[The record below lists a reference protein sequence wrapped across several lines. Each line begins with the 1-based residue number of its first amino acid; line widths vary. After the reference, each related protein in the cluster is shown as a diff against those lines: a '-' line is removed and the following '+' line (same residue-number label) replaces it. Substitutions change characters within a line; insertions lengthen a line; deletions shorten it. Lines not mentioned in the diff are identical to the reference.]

1 MHWPAW
7 VAWHLIRSRSGR
19 LVTLT
24 GWAALTG
31 VFLGVAA
38 LVVAMALM
46 TGFQQDLKAKLLGG
60 IPHVTLTG
68 LTPESLPR
76 VLDRLDG
83 VRRLPT
89 VRGAFPAVYGQGL
102 LVSPYGS
109 LGVLIKGLPPEARP
123 YVPVLNRLVGG
134 RWEGLTARDGI
145 VVGRGLA
152 QRLGVWVGETV
163 RLVIPDG
170 VASPLG
176 LFPRMPR
183 VHVVAVFQSD
193 MYEFDNT
200 WVFMHIDLARR
211 LFQPP
216 GGASVVELMLE
227 DVDQAPRVAR
237 QAAEQFR
244 DAGVVTETWMEQNRA
259 LFAALQLEKWM
270 LFVAITLI
278 VVVASFNIVTHL
290 ALMVHEKRSRIAMM
304 MAMGADGRA
313 VQRVFLYQGLVLGLA
328 GIVAGLIVGGT
339 ASFVLDHYRLIR
351 LPAEVYF
358 IPYLPF
364 RLRWLDGLW
373 IALVTTGI
381 VTLSAWLPARQA
393 TRLRPAEILRSPP

>member
-1 MHWPAW
+1 MGWPAW
-7 VAWHLIRSRSGR
+7 VAWRLVRSRSGR
-19 LVTLT
+19 LITLT
-24 GWAALTG
+24 GWAAVTG

-68 LTPESLPR
+68 LTSESLPT
-76 VLDRLDG
+76 VLGRLDE
-83 VRRLPT
+83 VRRMPS
-89 VRGAFPAVYGQGL
+89 VRGTFPTVYGQGL

-109 LGVLIKGLPPEARP
+109 LGVLVKGVPPEARP
-123 YVPVLNRLVGG
+123 YVPVLNRIVGG
-134 RWEGLTARDGI
+134 RWDRLTARDGV

-152 QRLGVWVGETV
+152 QRLGVWAGESV
-163 RLVIPDG
+163 RLVIPDS
-170 VASPLG
+170 VASPMG
-176 LFPRMPR
+176 LLPRMPR

-216 GGASVVELMLE
+216 GGASAVELMLD
-227 DVDQAPRVAR
+227 DVDRAPQVAR
-237 QAAEQFR
+237 QVAER
-244 DAGVVTETWMEQNRA
+244 LRGAGVVAETWMEQNRA

-290 ALMVHEKRSRIAMM
+290 TLMVHEKRSRIAMM
-304 MAMGADGRA
+304 MAMGADGRS
-313 VQRVFLYQGLVLGLA
+313 VQRVFLYQGLVLGLT
-328 GIVAGLIVGGT
+328 GIAAGLLVGGA
-339 ASFVLDHYRLIR
+339 ASFVLDHYQLIR

-364 RLRWLDGLW
+364 RLRWVDALG
-373 IALVTTGI
+373 IALVTAGI
-381 VTLSAWLPARQA
+381 VLLAAWFPARQA

>member
-7 VAWHLIRSRSGR
+7 VAWRLVRSRGGR
-19 LVTLT
+19 LITLT
-24 GWAALTG
+24 GWAAVTG

-38 LVVAMALM
+38 LVIAMALM

-68 LTPESLPR
+68 LTPESLPA
-76 VLDRLDG
+76 VLGRLDE
-83 VRRLPT
+83 VRHLPT
-89 VRGAFPAVYGQGL
+89 VRGAFPTVYGQGL

-109 LGVLIKGLPPEARP
+109 AGVLIKGMPPEARP
-123 YVPVLNRLVGG
+123 DIPVLARLVGG
-134 RWEGLTARDGI
+134 RWERLTAQDG
-145 VVGRGLA
+145 VAVGRGLA
-152 QRLGVWVGETV
+152 QRLGVWTGDSV
-163 RLVIPDG
+163 RLVIPDS
-170 VASPLG
+170 VASPMG
-176 LFPRMPR
+176 LLPRLRR
-183 VHVVAVFQSD
+183 VHVAAVFQSD

-200 WVFMHIDLARR
+200 WVFTHIDLARR
-211 LFQPP
+211 LFQPA
-216 GGASVVELMLE
+216 GGASAVELMLD
-227 DVDQAPRVAR
+227 DVDRAPQVAR
-237 QAAEQFR
+237 QVAERFR
-244 DAGVVTETWMEQNRA
+244 EAGVVTETWMEQNRA

-313 VQRVFLYQGLVLGLA
+313 VQRVFLYQGLVLGLT
-328 GIVAGLIVGGT
+328 GIVAGLVVGGA
-339 ASFVLDHYRLIR
+339 ASFILDHYQIIR

-364 RLRWLDGLW
+364 RLRWLDVLW
-373 IALVTTGI
+373 IALVTAGI
-381 VTLSAWLPARQA
+381 VLLAAWFPARQA

>member
-7 VAWHLIRSRSGR
+7 VAWRLVRGRTGR
-19 LVTLT
+19 LITLT
-24 GWAALTG
+24 GWAAVTG

-68 LTPESLPR
+68 LTPESLPV
-76 VLDRLDG
+76 VLGRLDE
-83 VRRLPT
+83 VRGLPT
-89 VRGAFPAVYGQGL
+89 VRGAFPTVYGQGL
-102 LVSPYGS
+102 VVSPYGS

-123 YVPVLNRLVGG
+123 YVPVLTRLVGG
-134 RWEGLTARDGI
+134 RWDRLTAQDGI
-145 VVGRGLA
+145 AVGRGLA
-152 QRLGVWVGETV
+152 QRLGVWAGETV

-170 VASPLG
+170 VASPMG
-176 LFPRMPR
+176 LLPRLRR
-183 VHVVAVFQSD
+183 VRVAAVFQSD

-216 GGASVVELMLE
+216 GGASAIELMLD
-227 DVDQAPRVAR
+227 DVDRAPQVAR
-237 QAAEQFR
+237 QVAGRFR

-290 ALMVHEKRSRIAMM
+290 ALMVHEKRSRVAMM

-328 GIVAGLIVGGT
+328 GIVGGLLVGGA
-339 ASFVLDHYRLIR
+339 ASFILDRYQLIR

-364 RLRWLDGLW
+364 RLRWLDVLG
-373 IALVTTGI
+373 IALVTAGI
-381 VTLSAWLPARQA
+381 VLLSAWFPARQV
-393 TRLRPAEILRSPP
+393 TRLRPADILRSPP

>member
-1 MHWPAW
+1 
-7 VAWHLIRSRSGR
+7 
-19 LVTLT
+19 
-24 GWAALTG
+24 
-31 VFLGVAA
+31 
-38 LVVAMALM
+38 
-46 TGFQQDLKAKLLGG
+46 
-60 IPHVTLTG
+60 
-68 LTPESLPR
+68 
-76 VLDRLDG
+76 
-83 VRRLPT
+83 
-89 VRGAFPAVYGQGL
+89 
-102 LVSPYGS
+102 
-109 LGVLIKGLPPEARP
+109 
-123 YVPVLNRLVGG
+123 
-134 RWEGLTARDGI
+134 
-145 VVGRGLA
+145 
-152 QRLGVWVGETV
+152 
-163 RLVIPDG
+163 
-170 VASPLG
+170 
-176 LFPRMPR
+176 
-183 VHVVAVFQSD
+183 

-393 TRLRPAEILRSPP
+393 TRLRPTEILRSPP